1 MGKLMDIFSVTIFK
15 SFGPSLVKTV
25 VASYSQHEIL
35 RIHLSARLTSIQ
47 RQFYTHSLKETER
60 EREREKY
67 RKVERQRD
75 SERVIYIALTY
86 LFYNLNF
93 QISVL

>member
-1 MGKLMDIFSVTIFK
+1 MGKLMDIFFVTTFK

-25 VASYSQHEIL
+25 VASYCQREIL
-35 RIHLSARLTSIQ
+35 RIHLSARLTSIW
-47 RQFYTHSLKETER
+47 RQFYTHSLKET

>member
-15 SFGPSLVKTV
+15 SLGPSLVKTV
-25 VASYSQHEIL
+25 VASYSQREIL

-60 EREREKY
+60 ERERNTGKW
-67 RKVERQRD
+67 RD
-75 SERVIYIALTY
+75 RETLRGLYILP
-86 LFYNLNF
+86 
-93 QISVL
+93 